1 VSKRRGA
8 NFDYDPLIS
17 ACAARVE
24 PSELIVDPDPEVRRM
39 LAEGPAAHRLSPGAK
54 AGEGTNRTRT
64 GRATRARD

>member
-1 VSKRRGA
+1 
-8 NFDYDPLIS
+8 
-17 ACAARVE
+17 
-24 PSELIVDPDPEVRRM
+24 M